1 MALRKIVT
9 DGDPV
14 LLKHC
19 KPVEK
24 FDERLHVLL
33 DDMAETMY
41 NAEGLG
47 LAAPQ
52 VGIIRR
58 VVVIDVSEDRSGLI
72 ELVNPEIIERSEET
86 QYGTE
91 GCLSFPELYGYVT
104 RPKTVKFRAQD
115 RNGNVYEKEVSDLFA
130 RAVCHELDHL
140 DGRVLPE
147 NIEEPYEPDNDE
159 GDENARRRRRR
170 HNQSDTQE

>member
-1 MALRKIVT
+1 MALRNIVK

-14 LLKHC
+14 LLKNC

-24 FDERLHVLL
+24 FDSRLAQLL
-33 DDMAETMY
+33 DDMADTMY

-58 VVVIDVSEDRSGLI
+58 AVVIDVSQDRSGLI
-72 ELVNPEIIERSEET
+72 ELVNPVIIERSDES

-91 GCLSFPELYGYVT
+91 GCLSFPEMYGYVT
-104 RPKTVKFRAQD
+104 RPKTVKFRAKD
-115 RNGNVYEKEVSDLFA
+115 RFGNEYEKEVSDLFA

-140 DGRVLPE
+140 DGRVLPTY
-147 NIEEPYEPDNDE
+147 IEAPYEADE
-159 GDENARRRRRR
+159 SE
-170 HNQSDTQE
+170 

>member
-1 MALRKIVT
+1 MALRNIVK

-14 LLKHC
+14 LLKKC

-24 FDERLHVLL
+24 FDSRLAELL

-41 NAEGLG
+41 HAEGLG

-58 VVVIDVSEDRSGLI
+58 AVVIDVSEDKSGLI
-72 ELVNPEIIERSEET
+72 ELVNPEIIKRSEET

-104 RPKTVKFRAQD
+104 RPKTVTFRAMD
-115 RNGNVYEKEVSDLFA
+115 RSGNVYEKEVSGLFA

-140 DGRVLPE
+140 DGVVLPA
-147 NIEEPYEPDNDE
+147 NIEEPYDPKND
-159 GDENARRRRRR
+159 D
-170 HNQSDTQE
+170 

>member
-1 MALRKIVT
+1 MALRNIVT

-14 LLKHC
+14 LYKHC

-24 FDERLHVLL
+24 FDARLAQLL
-33 DDMAETMY
+33 DDMADTMY

-58 VVVIDVSEDRSGLI
+58 AVVIDVSADRSGLV

-115 RNGNVYEKEVSDLFA
+115 RNGEFYEMEVSELFA

-140 DGRVLPE
+140 DGRVLPD
-147 NIEEPYEPDNDE
+147 NIEAPFEPKE
-159 GDENARRRRRR
+159 
-170 HNQSDTQE
+170 QE

>member
-14 LLKHC
+14 LLKTC

-24 FDERLHVLL
+24 FDARLHQLL
-33 DDMAETMY
+33 DDMKETMY
-41 NAEGLG
+41 KAEGVG

-58 VVVIDVSEDRSGLI
+58 AVVIDVGEEYI
-72 ELVNPEIIERSEET
+72 ELINPEITWQSEET

-91 GCLSFPELYGYVT
+91 GCLSYPELYGYVT
-104 RPKTVKFRAQD
+104 RPKTVKFKAQD
-115 RNGNVYEKEVSDLFA
+115 RFGNVYEREVSDLFA
-130 RAVCHELDHL
+130 RCVCHELNHL
-140 DGRVLPE
+140 DGITLPD
-147 NIEEPYEPDNDE
+147 NIEAPYVEEDE
-159 GDENARRRRRR
+159 KDE
-170 HNQSDTQE
+170 D

>member
-14 LLKHC
+14 LLKKC

-24 FDERLHVLL
+24 FDSRLHQLL
-33 DDMAETMY
+33 DDMKETMY
-41 NAEGLG
+41 KAEGVG

-58 VVVIDVSEDRSGLI
+58 AVVIDVGEEYI
-72 ELVNPEIIERSEET
+72 ELINPEITWQSEET

-91 GCLSFPELYGYVT
+91 GCLSYPELYGYVT

-115 RNGNVYEKEVSDLFA
+115 RFGNEYEREVSDLFA
-130 RAVCHELDHL
+130 RCVCHELNHL
-140 DGRVLPE
+140 DGITLPD
-147 NIEEPYEPDNDE
+147 NIEAPYVEEDE
-159 GDENARRRRRR
+159 KDE
-170 HNQSDTQE
+170 D

>member
-1 MALRKIVT
+1 MALRNIVK

-14 LLKHC
+14 LRKKC
-19 KPVEK
+19 RTVEK
-24 FDERLHVLL
+24 FDDRLAQLL

-41 NAEGLG
+41 RAEGVG

-58 VVVIDVSEDRSGLI
+58 AVVIDVSEDGSGLV
-72 ELVNPEIIERSEET
+72 ELINPEIIARTDET

-104 RPKTVKFRAQD
+104 RPKGVRFRAQN
-115 RNGNVYEKEVSDLFA
+115 RSGEFYEMEVSDLFA

-140 DGRVLPE
+140 DGVVLPD
-147 NIEEPYEPDNDE
+147 NIEAPYDPKADDGE
-159 GDENARRRRRR
+159 
-170 HNQSDTQE
+170 

>member
-14 LLKHC
+14 LLKTC

-24 FDERLHVLL
+24 FDARLHQLL
-33 DDMAETMY
+33 DDMKETMY
-41 NAEGLG
+41 KAEGVG

-58 VVVIDVSEDRSGLI
+58 AVVIDVGEEYI
-72 ELVNPEIIERSEET
+72 ELINPEITWQSEET

-91 GCLSFPELYGYVT
+91 GCLSYPELYGYVT
-104 RPKTVKFRAQD
+104 RPKTVKFKAQD
-115 RNGNVYEKEVSDLFA
+115 RFGNVYEREVSDLFA
-130 RAVCHELDHL
+130 RCVCHELNHL
-140 DGRVLPE
+140 DGITLPD
-147 NIEEPYEPDNDE
+147 NIEAPYVEEDE
-159 GDENARRRRRR
+159 KNED
-170 HNQSDTQE
+170 

>member
-14 LLKHC
+14 LLKVC

-24 FDERLHVLL
+24 FDARLGQLL
-33 DDMAETMY
+33 DDMKETMY
-41 NAEGLG
+41 NADGVG

-58 VVVIDVSEDRSGLI
+58 AVVIDVGNEYI
-72 ELVNPEIIERSEET
+72 ELVNPEIIYSSEET

-91 GCLSFPELYGYVT
+91 GCLSYPELYGYVT
-104 RPKTVKFRAQD
+104 RPKTVRFKAQD
-115 RNGNVYEKEVSDLFA
+115 RYGNVYEKEVSDLFA
-130 RAVCHELDHL
+130 RCVCHELNHL
-140 DGRVLPE
+140 DGITLPE
-147 NIEEPYEPDNDE
+147 NIEEPYVEE
-159 GDENARRRRRR
+159 SE
-170 HNQSDTQE
+170 E

>member
-14 LLKHC
+14 LLKKC

-24 FDERLHVLL
+24 FDTRLAELL

-58 VVVIDVSEDRSGLI
+58 AVVIDVTEDRSGLI
-72 ELVNPEIIERSEET
+72 ELVNPEIISRSDEQ

-91 GCLSFPELYGYVT
+91 GCLSFPEMYGYVH

-115 RNGNVYEKEVSDLFA
+115 RYGNTYEKEVSDLFA
-130 RAVCHELDHL
+130 RAVCHECDHL
-140 DGRVLPE
+140 YGRVLPTY
-147 NIEEPYEPDNDE
+147 IEEPYDPKKEE
-159 GDENARRRRRR
+159 
-170 HNQSDTQE
+170 

>member
-14 LLKHC
+14 LLKKC

-24 FDERLHVLL
+24 FDSRFHELL

-41 NAEGLG
+41 AADGLG

-58 VVVIDVSEDRSGLI
+58 AVVIDVSEDHTGLV
-72 ELVNPEIIERSEET
+72 ELVNPEIISRSDET

-91 GCLSFPELYGYVT
+91 GCLSFPEMYGYVT

-140 DGRVLPE
+140 DGTVLPSY
-147 NIEEPYEPDNDE
+147 IEKPYEPE
-159 GDENARRRRRR
+159 ENAG
-170 HNQSDTQE
+170 E